1 MISKLRAK
9 RERSMTYMDKNLRS
23 FSESPRDAPFDG
35 LNTTLET
42 TDLDMLDNTDLDAL
56 DGLDTT
62 EAATDLDTLDATD
75 LESEGTKG
83 RGNR

>member
-42 TDLDMLDNTDLDAL
+42 TDLDMLD
-56 DGLDTT
+56 TT